1 MTKHNINNCKVC
13 GSKNTFGMSRVVGYL
28 SVIENWN
35 ESKQAELIDRQRGN
49 YNIIDTREVIKV
61 TQ

>member
-1 MTKHNINNCKVC
+1 MSVFNSTHNIA
-13 GSKNTFGMSRVVGYL
+13 L